1 MNRVVGVVVL
11 FFILIISPVLA
22 QEEAAFTFYIDDPL
36 LIPYVTE
43 LEPAALFSEQ
53 KEAALI
59 FYNGIL
65 ESDERE
71 NAFDYT
77 LGVTDVLRGEKNEM
91 NPYALY
97 SFEHLA
103 QGVKSM
109 AEVLALNYPA
119 RAHEYAARARLISK
133 RLQDAKKDSKI
144 DTSVILVMGEIF
156 DYLLKEMD
164 VKKITV
170 DRFFIYREK
179 ATGII
184 PPAQIL
190 CESLP
195 EGDLE
200 IQLKYRRYF
209 PVAVKREDFIRV
221 EDFLRA
227 VAEEVKHGKYSGS

>member
-1 MNRVVGVVVL
+1 MKRAFGVL
-11 FFILIISPVLA
+11 FLLLFIFSPV
-22 QEEAAFTFYIDDPL
+22 AAETEPTFTFYIDDPL
-36 LIPYVTE
+36 LVPYVIE
-43 LEPAALFSEQ
+43 LEPTARVSE
-53 KEAALI
+53 KNEADLI

-65 ESDERE
+65 QGDDRQ

-109 AEVLALNYPA
+109 AEVFALNYPA

-209 PVAVKREDFIRV
+209 PVAVKREEFTRV
-221 EDFLRA
+221 EDFLKA